1 MTAPHLK
8 LKDDPTP
15 TPMMLDLT
23 PFLTLTM
30 IAVLMPNAAQ
40 AAIVARR
47 VAIDVIYI
55 LSVLVLEIY
64 RSVLTPCATL
74 PFRSAAIGA
83 RIITKPARPQA
94 IGFRIKAP
102 VVWVSTSTLGREENE
117 LGPDWYGS
125 EVRIS

>member
-1 MTAPHLK
+1 
-8 LKDDPTP
+8 
-15 TPMMLDLT
+15 
-23 PFLTLTM
+23 M

-40 AAIVARR
+40 AASVASR
-47 VAIDVIYI
+47 VAIDVICI
-55 LSVLVLEIY
+55 LSVLALDSH
-64 RSVLTPCATL
+64 RQVLTPCATL

-94 IGFRIKAP
+94 IGFKINAP
-102 VVWVSTSTLGREENE
+102 VVWVSTSTLDRAEYE